1 MRHSICNPPGV
12 QLRLPCPWLS
22 KILMPLGV
30 VTIQI
35 GSTTAKMAKSSTLTL
50 G

>member
-1 MRHSICNPPGV
+1 MK
-12 QLRLPCPWLS
+12 LPCHGLT
-22 KILMPLGV
+22 KIFMPLGV

-35 GSTTAKMAKSSTLTL
+35 GSTMAKMAKSSTLTL